1 LVVNFAATLDYE
13 DGGLSNPWPLFIRHH
28 NLPSVFGLAPRTEY
42 SSVPEYKENLQPSA
56 CNTPILETNAVSD
69 QIVHV
74 TDDTFETEVINSGQP
89 VLVDYWA
96 EWCGPCKMIAP
107 ILDEIAAEYGDK
119 LKIAKLNI
127 DENPA
132 TPPKYGIRGIPT
144 LMLFRNGNVEAT
156 KVGALS
162 KSQLAAFLDSN
173 M

>member
-1 LVVNFAATLDYE
+1 M
-13 DGGLSNPWPLFIRHH
+13 
-28 NLPSVFGLAPRTEY
+28 
-42 SSVPEYKENLQPSA
+42 
-56 CNTPILETNAVSD
+56 SD

-74 TDDTFETEVINSGQP
+74 TDNSFESDVLQSDEP

-107 ILDEIAAEYGDK
+107 ILNEIAEEYAGR

-144 LMLFRNGNVEAT
+144 LMLFKGGNVEAT

-162 KSQLAAFLDSN
+162 KSQLSAFLDSN
-173 M
+173 L